1 MKVVFDNLFYTV
13 YSSDPASE
21 PGRME
26 SIVAALPTD
35 ADIISPEP
43 ATEAQL
49 ALAHTP
55 DHIQDVKR
63 DGVFDIAAMAAGGAI
78 SAARNGLTDPCF
90 GLIRPPG
97 HHASAGS
104 AWGFCYFN
112 NMAVALLTLRSEQL
126 IETAFVL
133 DFDLH
138 YGDGTDHIL
147 GGEDWVTVLNPSKSK
162 REAYLREVGDA
173 LAAVSVDII
182 GVSAG
187 FDNHRQDWGGLLA
200 TEDYYMMGK
209 LVRQAARA
217 CKAGCFGLLEG
228 GYNHQVLGANVAAFI
243 NGMAA
248 GSMAAQGMVTEPETG
263 DKDA

>member
-26 SIVAALPTD
+26 AIVAALPTN
-35 ADIISPEP
+35 AAVIRPEP
-43 ATEAQL
+43 ATESQL

-55 DHIQDVKR
+55 DHIQEVKR
-63 DGVFDIAAMAAGGAI
+63 DGVFDIASMAAGGAI
-78 SAARNGLTDPCF
+78 TAARNGLTEPCF

-97 HHASAGS
+97 HHASGGS

-112 NMAVALLTLRSEQL
+112 NMAVALLTLKDEGCIQ
-126 IETAFVL
+126 TAFVL

-147 GGEDWVTVLNPSKSK
+147 GGSEWVTILNPSKNS
-162 REAYLREVGDA
+162 RADYLREVEHA
-173 LAAVSVDII
+173 LAGLNVNII

-200 TEDYYMMGK
+200 TEDYFMIGK
-209 LVRQAARA
+209 LVRRAARA
-217 CKAGCFGLLEG
+217 CNAGCFGLLEG
-228 GYNHQVLGANVAAFI
+228 GYNHQVLGVNVAAFI
-243 NGMAA
+243 NGLAS
-248 GSMAAQGMVTEPETG
+248 GPEMCDG
-263 DKDA
+263 NA